1 MTMLAGN
8 ISVAFSELVVFVGRL
23 LLVVVR
29 GAFNKDDGDQDVA
42 ACQASK
48 RSAAN
53 ANCRVLE
60 EDRKVLIAQLRHKK
74 CCEAMATAAQNA
86 AVGAEACLAVQ
97 QVLFQSSTASEL
109 VALTVADEETCD
121 GGFVDLPVTC
131 SHPHTTEGGGVQ
143 LSAMGDTGP
152 AVLVPASW
160 DANQSEEQGQSDGA
174 PLCNAF
180 GGCLG

>member
-1 MTMLAGN
+1 MTLLVGN
-8 ISVAFSELVVFVGRL
+8 ISVAFSELVVFVGL
-23 LLVVVR
+23 LLLAVVC
-29 GAFNKDDGDQDVA
+29 GAFNKDDGDQDGA
-42 ACQASK
+42 ARQASK

-97 QVLFQSSTASEL
+97 QVLYQSSTASEL
-109 VALTVADEETCD
+109 VALTVVDDAACD
-121 GGFVDLPVTC
+121 NDLNLPVIFGH
-131 SHPHTTEGGGVQ
+131 SHTTEGGGVQ

-174 PLCNAF
+174 PFCSAF
-180 GGCLG
+180 GGC